1 MKVLT
6 AFNYQHF
13 LLFQAAH
20 LTSTFWS
27 ADALEFHRFHW
38 KPPAYLEGSLDHG
51 SIWGSSGIT
60 GFLAVD
66 ESIEILHHPHHCN
79 HITVSQISKFAFV
92 LGEDIGCWWMLDGPQ
107 DPTWQAGIQA
117 VTSWISL
124 TCRNLTKRDH
134 VRGCELLG
142 LERMQQHDSWPQ
154 WQDTCTTDQPW
165 PQGLPVYHIP
175 DQSEM
180 IRTIFLRCQSANA
193 DNSWKFT
200 APSGLSGA
208 TLGVGPPRCR
218 FSCRDCTWPRCPSS
232 QLPQLAQPA

>member
-1 MKVLT
+1 MNVTRSAAAHPNNIGSDPCSSSLTFIYIILHSWKIMKVLT

-154 WQDTCTTDQPW
+154 WQDTCNVKL
-165 PQGLPVYHIP
+165 GLI
-175 DQSEM
+175 
-180 IRTIFLRCQSANA
+180 N
-193 DNSWKFT
+193 
-200 APSGLSGA
+200 
-208 TLGVGPPRCR
+208 PP
-218 FSCRDCTWPRCPSS
+218 
-232 QLPQLAQPA
+232 